1 MGCNY
6 LIIRV
11 SIFLTKNF
19 HSNQMKTQY
28 IVCFKSSGTV
38 VNRFSNLGDAKY
50 WVQQNDVL
58 YSGENGN
65 EPENNAGMFE
75 IKRLKVE

>member
-1 MGCNY
+1 
-6 LIIRV
+6 
-11 SIFLTKNF
+11 
-19 HSNQMKTQY
+19 MKIQY
-28 IVCFKSSGTV
+28 IVCFKSSGTI
-38 VNRFSNLGDAKY
+38 VNRFSNLSDAKY